1 MPAGRGERRHQQF
14 ARPLA
19 QRFVVGQCDELGD
32 EAFSHA
38 GVKALL
44 GARFDRPDS
53 QLGEAGRFGPPGVD
67 IGKFGISRAVPP
79 PEDFV
84 DRARGVRVVR
94 VERTVGGIAQPVGID
109 VESGTGDGVAV
120 RRRVDR
126 ALWKAATEAGH
137 VRLQRPGRIP
147 RRPTGPER
155 LDCRIG
161 RDNPTAV
168 EHQQGEQPA
177 LQRAFRGDVVSGAV
191 GHPEWPQHLDA
202 QPALATHQHNGTG
215 SRRTE
220 SNRIPVDSNASS
232 VEGHADE
239 STTDVA
245 ARTDVDG
252 VAARHRAV
260 EVVAAPELA
269 RPHGDWRA
277 PWPVPDLWRAPLV
290 GQPVAQGHRRDD
302 QRRAGLCVHRVPAR
316 PVERRASPGWA
327 GHHTSHAAGENR
339 RAADGQ
345 SGFGRRPTWDDVRS
359 AQARRDAVP

>member
-1 MPAGRGERRHQQF
+1 MPAGRGERRHQQL

-32 EAFSHA
+32 EAFRHA
-38 GVKALL
+38 GVKALP

-53 QLGEAGRFGPPGVD
+53 QFGEAGRFDPPGVD

-137 VRLQRPGRIP
+137 VRLQRSGRIP

-168 EHQQGEQPA
+168 EHQQGEQAA
-177 LQRAFRGDVVSGAV
+177 LQRAFRGDVVAGAV
-191 GHPEWPQHLDA
+191 AHPEWPEHLDA
-202 QPALATHQHNGTG
+202 QPA
-215 SRRTE
+215 
-220 SNRIPVDSNASS
+220 
-232 VEGHADE
+232 
-239 STTDVA
+239 
-245 ARTDVDG
+245 ARHPSAQRYG
-252 VAARHRAV
+252 VA
-260 EVVAAPELA
+260 PDGGDP
-269 RPHGDWRA
+269 RPGR
-277 PWPVPDLWRAPLV
+277 L
-290 GQPVAQGHRRDD
+290 
-302 QRRAGLCVHRVPAR
+302 
-316 PVERRASPGWA
+316 ERS
-327 GHHTSHAAGENR
+327 
-339 RAADGQ
+339 
-345 SGFGRRPTWDDVRS
+345 
-359 AQARRDAVP
+359 